1 MLRRMRVFGLVLL
14 SAGVSLSGCSLR
26 DRLKAFFQREEHK
39 TAVVKIADRA
49 YTKAELDRF
58 FEDRLSEFRD
68 PANTDVLK
76 SNLLDS
82 FVEEKLLLCQAEQ
95 HQSNPNG
102 QTMKTLLDK
111 MSNTTPGKP
120 AEGADVRR
128 TAELER
134 NLSDSL
140 KVQQYLHD
148 YLLKGISVTDDECEA
163 YYKEH
168 LPEYVRNDV
177 VRVREI
183 LVGDLAQA
191 QKLLSLLKAKRN
203 KNFADLARVYSK
215 GASAPDGGDLGT
227 FQKGE
232 LPEEFEKDIFPIAPG
247 NVSRI
252 VSSRYG
258 YHIFLV
264 EEKVLAHQQRL
275 VEVREQIREKLLLDR
290 ERDTINKELSS
301 LISRIPVEVY
311 RDRLDFNYIG
321 TRFSSPEGSKR

>member
-1 MLRRMRVFGLVLL
+1 MYRRILALALMLSF
-14 SAGVSLSGCSLR
+14 ACVSLAGCNFR
-26 DRLKAFFQREEHK
+26 DRLRAFFQGEERG
-39 TAVVKIADRA
+39 TAVVKIAGRA
-49 YTKAELDRF
+49 YTKADLDRF
-58 FEDRLSEFRD
+58 FDDRLSEFRD
-68 PANTDVLK
+68 PANTDALK
-76 SNLLDS
+76 SNLLES
-82 FVEEKLLLCQAEQ
+82 FVEEKLLLYQADQ
-95 HQSNPNG
+95 HKLQPNG
-102 QTMKTLLDK
+102 QTLKTMLDK
-111 MSNTTPGKP
+111 MSSAASAGTG
-120 AEGADVRR
+120 ERADPSR

-140 KVQQYLHD
+140 KTQQYLHD
-148 YLLKGISVTDDECEA
+148 YLLNGISVTDDECEA

-168 LPEYVRNDV
+168 LSEYVQNDV

-191 QKLLSLLKAKRN
+191 QKLLASLKANRN

-232 LPEEFEKDIFPIAPG
+232 LPEEFEKAIFPLAPG
-247 NVSRI
+247 NVSKI

-264 EEKVLAHQQRL
+264 EEKVLAHQQKL
-275 VEVREQIREKLLLDR
+275 VEVRDKIREKLLLDR
-290 ERDTINKELSS
+290 ERDLINKELAS
-301 LISRIPVEVY
+301 LIRRIPVEVY

-321 TRFSSPEGSKR
+321 TRFASPEGSKR

>member
-1 MLRRMRVFGLVLL
+1 MYKRILALALAL
-14 SAGVSLSGCSLR
+14 SSGCVSLTACNLR
-26 DRLKAFFQREEHK
+26 DRLRAFFQGEDHG
-39 TAVVKIADRA
+39 TAVVRIAGRA
-49 YTKAELDRF
+49 YTKADLDHF
-58 FEDRLSEFRD
+58 FDDRLSEFRD

-76 SNLLDS
+76 SNLLES
-82 FVEEKLLLCQAEQ
+82 FVEEKLLLYQAEQ
-95 HQSNPNG
+95 HKLQPNS
-102 QTMKTLLDK
+102 QTLKTMLDK
-111 MSNTTPGKP
+111 MSSTAPERKGERADPGR
-120 AEGADVRR
+120 A
-128 TAELER
+128 AELER

-140 KVQQYLHD
+140 KAQQYLHD
-148 YLLKGISVTDDECEA
+148 YLLSGISVTEDECEA

-168 LPEYVRNDV
+168 LPEYVQNDV

-191 QKLLSLLKAKRN
+191 QKLLSSLKANRN
-203 KNFADLARVYSK
+203 KNFADLARDYSK

-232 LPEEFEKDIFPIAPG
+232 LPEEFEKAIFQLAPG
-247 NVSRI
+247 NVSKI

-275 VEVREQIREKLLLDR
+275 VEVKDKIREKLLLDR
-290 ERDTINKELSS
+290 ERDIINKELSS

-321 TRFSSPEGSKR
+321 SRFASSEGSKR